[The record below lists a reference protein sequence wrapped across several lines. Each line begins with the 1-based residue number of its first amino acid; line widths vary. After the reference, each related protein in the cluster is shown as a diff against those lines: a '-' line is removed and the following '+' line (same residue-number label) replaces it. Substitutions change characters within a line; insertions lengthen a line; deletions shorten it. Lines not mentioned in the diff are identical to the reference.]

1 MATYSRVRI
10 GKVRMNAKLRAK
22 NGGRNPKRK
31 R

>member
-10 GKVRMNAKLRAK
+10 GRRRMNTAARAK